1 MTDRELLKTAP
12 RINGWAVAGLAL
24 GMAVWPFGL
33 GVFLSSLVLQQPA
46 VVLILQLLASAAV
59 LMMSV
64 VGNRRS
70 YLVDQ
75 NRRYIYSYDRGRNI
89 SIIGM
94 IINSLYV
101 LIVLF
106 LATGYVVDSH
116 FRRVVDPLGFCGF
129 APEWLLK
136 GPICEFLW
144 MAESVWGGLMFA
156 VGTLSS

>member
-59 LMMSV
+59 LMLSV

-75 NRRYIYSYDRGRNI
+75 NGRYIYSYDRGRNI

-106 LATGYVVDSH
+106 LATGYVVD
-116 FRRVVDPLGFCGF
+116 PLGFCGF
-129 APEWLLK
+129 APEGLLK